1 MKSRIKSD
9 STRLL
14 MAMMERGMNYTS
26 AAEAAKIHR
35 DTLRRISKQ
44 DNPVSLAT
52 AAKLRDTFGGDV
64 IKIDEPSPQM

>member
-14 MAMMERGMNYTS
+14 AAMIERGMNYS
-26 AAEAAKIHR
+26 AAAEAAKIHR

-44 DNPVSLAT
+44 DNSLSLAT
-52 AAKLRDTFGGDV
+52 ASKLRDTFGDDV
-64 IKIDEPSPQM
+64 IKIAEPSPQM